1 MKEAAA
7 AMLHEKKKHEA
18 VLDGCVDSV
27 FIFNVKG
34 DIEYVNK
41 AGADLLKENRNSII
55 GRNIQAI
62 LPIGI
67 VNNQEQYKIK
77 ITNRTEEKFI
87 DIRTELSATD
97 FENNNLDLLVTF
109 TITEEDENKILVLF
123 AQNITVDLF

>member
-1 MKEAAA
+1 M
-7 AMLHEKKKHEA
+7 
-18 VLDGCVDSV
+18 DGCVDSV